1 MIVKKKDNRL
11 TLVLFFFNLIT
22 FSPCICA
29 LEKLLINYSNNN
41 YYQYYFQKYYK
52 IQEFHVYINN
62 LMKLKVKA
70 DNENK

>member
-1 MIVKKKDNRL
+1 MIVKKETN
-11 TLVLFFFNLIT
+11 FGIIMCFFNLIT
-22 FSPCICA
+22 FSLCICA

-41 YYQYYFQKYYK
+41 YYYFKKYYR